1 MVAHYTA
8 EWDRHDIF
16 LTLICQ
22 CVHGEETRRRCT
34 SPDPLRV
41 GRVGHVGPRR
51 LLHGL
56 LVEVVFGQG
65 HGTQGAHPQR
75 RGDAD
80 LRQGGLR
87 CGLGARRGRSAAGED
102 VWAEERRRPV
112 RN

>member
-8 EWDRHDIF
+8 EWDQHDIF
-16 LTLICQ
+16 LTLIRH
-22 CVHGEETRRRCT
+22 CVHGEETHRRRT

-56 LVEVVFGQG
+56 LVEMVFGQG

-80 LRQGGLR
+80 LRQRGLR
-87 CGLGARRGRSAAGED
+87 RGLGA
-102 VWAEERRRPV
+102 
-112 RN
+112 